1 MELLG
6 QLEDVCLYGF
16 TWFWGLT
23 GFSPAVFTPPWGE
36 DFVLGRGGDGG
47 FGAGEEFA
55 AEEPSY
61 GRLCGALG
69 DADGFG

>member
-1 MELLG
+1 M
-6 QLEDVCLYGF
+6 
-16 TWFWGLT
+16 T